1 MATITFQQQSQP
13 VPIQIQQQGVQLY
26 PQYIRQPIPLL
37 SVPVKLRQ
45 SVYSLSLIL
54 LVLGLICIIFGGI
67 CFGVLRYGIA
77 TVTGVNIWAG
87 LMGYFNQSQ
96 VASVNVNQPN
106 SKTITNKRII
116 ISNLNFTFLV
126 VMYQTNV
133 AMQQPSI
140 SANPQPAFDTQMAYN
155 PGSSM
160 PSTVIMNAQV
170 SNTTNPMEKHLFAE
184 PPVYSTASS

>member
-67 CFGVLRYGIA
+67 CFEVLRYGIA
-77 TVTGVNIWAG
+77 IVTGVNIWAG
-87 LMGYFNQSQ
+87 LIGYFNQSQ

-106 SKTITNKRII
+106 M
-116 ISNLNFTFLV
+116 

-133 AMQQPSI
+133 AMQQSPI

-160 PSTVIMNAQV
+160 PSTVIMNAQI
-170 SNTTNPMEKHLFAE
+170 SNTTNPMEKHLFTE
-184 PPVYSTASS
+184 PPVYSTTSS